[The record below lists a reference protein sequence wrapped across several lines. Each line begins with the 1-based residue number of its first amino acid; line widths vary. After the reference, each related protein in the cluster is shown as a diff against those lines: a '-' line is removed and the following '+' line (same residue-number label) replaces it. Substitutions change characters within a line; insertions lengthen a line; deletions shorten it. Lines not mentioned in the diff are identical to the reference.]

1 MNRCIHRLFHS
12 CGSRLHAG
20 PPQYQAIGGTSLQ
33 YIANSDA
40 AMLRDRSAGRFY
52 FLVSG
57 RWFSATSLAGP
68 WTFGTDSL
76 PADSTRIPAN
86 GPRGFLLVS
95 VPGTPQAQEA
105 LIQARIPQQAAPST
119 GRTAASRNVA
129 QPTTP
134 TPAHG
139 RSVALCT
146 AQRWRR
152 RILPHTTHRAAVMRT
167 AAQPGGRTVPLAMGR
182 ARRARSSRA
191 CCAHR
196 SSRPGDRA
204 TSIACPHRLA
214 CRRGAHVCDSRPA
227 S

>member
-20 PPQYQAIGGTSLQ
+20 PPQYQAIAGTSLQ

-40 AMLRDRSAGRFY
+40 AVLRDRSTGRPY

-57 RWFSATSLAGP
+57 RWFAATSLAGP

-105 LIQARIPQQAAPST
+105 LIPAPDSAAGGALYGPYGGVAKRST
-119 GRTAASRNVA
+119 AYNPETGAWA
-129 QPTTP
+129 QRS
-134 TPAHG
+134 AVHG
-139 RSVALCT
+139 PSVA
-146 AQRWRR
+146 
-152 RILPHTTHRAAVMRT
+152 
-167 AAQPGGRTVPLAMGR
+167 
-182 ARRARSSRA
+182 
-191 CCAHR
+191 
-196 SSRPGDRA
+196 
-204 TSIACPHRLA
+204 
-214 CRRGAHVCDSRPA
+214 
-227 S
+227 